1 MKVAFIIGVENQFP
15 MFMTL
20 ADLMAKNFPNV
31 EIEFVVVDSC
41 ELKDVQQSMKYTLS
55 VRTIDKEIWKTF
67 KLNNDL
73 FFAAKDI
80 VAKVAADLYFV
91 PYEYNFYNFLT
102 FFAQESGAKV
112 IHVQHA
118 MWGSG
123 KFYSSFRKKIGAFD
137 SKHFS
142 QTNKENKFKLRPFL
156 GKIKRKVLRRQFSN
170 IDQEVLPPD
179 LQKFNQKL
187 ENFNEH
193 ELDYRLT
200 ADYFLVPNQH
210 YKDQVAQERPQYP
223 LDQVIISGVLKSF
236 DQNRYS
242 RLDLANKYDL
252 DPEKKWVVYLYSNFE
267 QYPNRYTVKLNTFLA
282 LEDFTKTLF
291 EEDPSVVPV
300 VILHPG
306 SKEHL
311 PRIKEQLNGFGKA
324 IVLHDEHFDF
334 YREAE
339 LIVGAKSTALMEA
352 CLSGN
357 PVIRQLYVL
366 EGIYDQEQFNYDA
379 IYMTATRTGFKRKLT
394 ELLSAKENHYKLARQ
409 EVVKHEFFSPVQ
421 EESLVALFRTL
432 MALN

>member
-31 EIEFVVVDSC
+31 EIEFVVVDNC
-41 ELKDVQQSMKYTLS
+41 ELKDVQQNMKYTLS
-55 VRTIDKEIWKTF
+55 VRIIDKEIWKTF

-123 KFYSSFRKKIGAFD
+123 KFYSSFRKKTGLIDNRSVSTAQAN
-137 SKHFS
+137 SKL
-142 QTNKENKFKLRPFL
+142 TLRSFL
-156 GKIKRKVLRRQFSN
+156 GRLKRRIKGQNDQASN
-170 IDQEVLPPD
+170 SEPLPQELV
-179 LQKFNQKL
+179 KFREMLANL
-187 ENFNEH
+187 NED

-200 ADYFLVPNQH
+200 ADCFLVPNQH

-223 LDQVIISGVLKSF
+223 LDRVIISGVLKSF
-236 DQNRYS
+236 DKHKYTRQ
-242 RLDLANKYDL
+242 DLADKYDL
-252 DPEKKWVVYLYSNFE
+252 DPEKKWAVYLYSNFE
-267 QYPNRYTVKLNTFLA
+267 QYPGRYTVKLNTFEA
-282 LEDFTKTLF
+282 LDDFAKTLKK
-291 EEDPSVVPV
+291 ENSSVVPV
-300 VILHPG
+300 VIVHPG

-311 PRIKEQLNGFGKA
+311 PKIKEHLNGFGKV

-379 IYMTATRTGFKRKLT
+379 IYMTATRTGFKRKLSV
-394 ELLSAKENHYKLARQ
+394 LLSNKENHYKINRQ
-409 EVVKHEFFSPVQ
+409 AIVKDDFFLPLQ
-421 EESLVALFRTL
+421 ERNLVELFETL
-432 MALN
+432 MTLN